1 VKSAGGSGVNSAGQ
15 SVQKFG
21 ALPGVDLTNSEDI
34 KKMFDRVV
42 ALAHGTVL
50 PQRRLPEEDET

>member
-1 VKSAGGSGVNSAGQ
+1 M
-15 SVQKFG
+15 QKFG
-21 ALPGVDLTNSEDI
+21 ALPGVDLTNSADI

-50 PQRRLPEEDET
+50 PQRRVPEEDEP